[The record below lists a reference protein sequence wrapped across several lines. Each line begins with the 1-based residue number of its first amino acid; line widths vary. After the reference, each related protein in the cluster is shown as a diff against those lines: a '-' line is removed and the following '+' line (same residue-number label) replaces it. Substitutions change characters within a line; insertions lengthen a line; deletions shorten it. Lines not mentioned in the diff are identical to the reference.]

1 MKDVMDES
9 WLTLEYSKYN
19 PPPPKKKTMFQILL
33 LCLYFE
39 RKVMEALSK
48 K

>member
-19 PPPPKKKTMFQILL
+19 PPPQKKTMFQILL

-39 RKVMEALSK
+39 RKVMEASSK